1 MIHLSVLQSIDI
13 KKIVPFIENYHFKSD
28 LRNHERYH
36 EPLDNLTPADAF
48 YGREKGILEQRE
60 LIKQSTLALRKQI
73 HYANQTIPL
82 T

>member
-13 KKIVPFIENYHFKSD
+13 KKISD

-60 LIKQSTLALRKQI
+60 LIKQSTLALRKQM